1 MTERIREFLRC
12 RRDEGLDDGPC
23 LVVDLDVVRDNYAA
37 FAKTLPDSRVFYA
50 VKANPAP
57 ELLKLL
63 VGLGSCFDTASV
75 TEIEM
80 VLAAGAAPER
90 ISYGNTIKKERDI
103 ARAYALGVRLFA
115 VDCKAEVEKIGR
127 AAPGAKVFCRF
138 LFGCAGAEWP
148 LSRKFGCDPDMAVDV
163 LEHAHRLGLEAAG
176 VSFHV
181 GSQQRRTAAWDEAL
195 KSAAAIF
202 RACADRGIGLTM
214 VNLGGGFPTKYLRDV
229 PAVEAYGRSI
239 FRALRK
245 HFGNRIPE
253 TIIEPGRGMVG
264 NAGVIEAEVV
274 LVSNKS
280 EHDHVRWVYLD
291 IGKFGGLAETMGESI
306 RYPIKTP
313 RDGDEV
319 GPCVLAGPT
328 CDSADVMYEKRP
340 YDLPISLEIGDK
352 VLIEGTGA
360 YTATYAAVAFNGF
373 APLQTFHI

>member
-1 MTERIREFLRC
+1 MSERIHDFLRR
-12 RRDEGLDDGPC
+12 RRDDGLDDGPC
-23 LVVDLDVVRDNYAA
+23 LVVDLDIVRENYRA
-37 FAKTLPDSRVFYA
+37 FAKALPDSRIFYA

-57 ELLKLL
+57 ELLALL
-63 VGLGSCFDTASV
+63 VSLGSCFDTASV
-75 TEIEM
+75 AEIEM
-80 VLAAGAAPER
+80 VLAAGATPER
-90 ISYGNTIKKERDI
+90 ISFGNTIKKERDI
-103 ARAYALGVRLFA
+103 ARARALGVRLFA
-115 VDCKAEVEKIGR
+115 VDCKAEVEKIAR

-148 LSRKFGCDPDMAVDV
+148 LSRKFGCDPEMAVDV
-163 LEHAHRLGLEAAG
+163 LDHAQRLGLDPCG

-202 RACADRGIGLTM
+202 RACADRGINLSM
-214 VNLGGGFPTKYLRDV
+214 VNLGGGFPTRYLREV

-239 FRALRK
+239 FRALRR

-274 LVSNKS
+274 LVSKKN
-280 EHDHVRWVYLD
+280 EHDRTRWVYLD
-291 IGKFGGLAETMGESI
+291 IGKFGGLAETMDELI
-306 RYPIKTP
+306 RYAIRTP
-313 RDGDEV
+313 HDGDEV

-328 CDSADVMYEKRP
+328 CDSADVLYEKRP
-340 YDLPISLEIGDK
+340 YDLPISIEIGDK

-373 APLQTFHI
+373 APLRTYHI